1 MIKCCF
7 LFWKIIILI
16 HFVSGSTNKIHQ
28 SDIILREDDII
39 RLKGVQRA
47 AIAADVKKLDPSE
60 VHYEFDA
67 KLCKFLLV

>member
-16 HFVSGSTNKIHQ
+16 YFVSGSTNKIHQ
-28 SDIILREDDII
+28 SDIKLREDDII

-47 AIAADVKKLDPSE
+47 AVAADVKKWDLSE
-60 VHYEFDA
+60 VPYKFDA